1 MGKGLQQTLRP
12 LGRRTAVNQDFLAD
26 HNCDHSADS
35 SYELQEWGCWYGV
48 QSQSSDEEG
57 FADGQSSDSASRDSA
72 SGCNSC
78 MDPRMILPMTTACVY
93 VGFWVRFAS
102 GCMTWK
108 YKQMGPEEVC
118 EVRQQ
123 TGGVSAAVP
132 SISPGQVKSSQVE
145 ADHNPSTSRSTNSIQ
160 PEFMDRSS
168 DGSCVNLNNSDLSYI
183 WGENE
188 GQGPR

>member
-1 MGKGLQQTLRP
+1 MKWEWLREGNGKRIAADVETTWEVDSCQSPKLD
-12 LGRRTAVNQDFLAD
+12 QDFLAD

-35 SYELQEWGCWYGV
+35 KVCKVSHQTRR
-48 QSQSSDEEG
+48 EG
-57 FADGQSSDSASRDSA
+57 FADGRSSDSASRDSA

-78 MDPRMILPMTTACVY
+78 MDPHMILPMTTACVY

-102 GCMTWK
+102 SGCMTWI

-132 SISPGQVKSSQVE
+132 SISQPGQVKSRQIITRVQAGQQTQS
-145 ADHNPSTSRSTNSIQ
+145 SRNLWTGRA
-160 PEFMDRSS
+160 MDP
-168 DGSCVNLNNSDLSYI
+168 V
-183 WGENE
+183 WT
-188 GQGPR
+188 